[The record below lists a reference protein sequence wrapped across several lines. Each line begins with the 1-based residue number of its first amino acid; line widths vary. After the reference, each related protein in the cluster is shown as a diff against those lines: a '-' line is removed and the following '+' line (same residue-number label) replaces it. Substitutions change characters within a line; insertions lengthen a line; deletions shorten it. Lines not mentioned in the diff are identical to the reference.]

1 MELAGRLR
9 FQGSL
14 MLVGFILHSLEDEKT
29 PEGIGFRD
37 LGFSI
42 YRVLDSGPKPL
53 VR

>member
-1 MELAGRLR
+1 
-9 FQGSL
+9 
-14 MLVGFILHSLEDEKT
+14 MLVGFILHSLEDEKSLA